1 MKPHFLFLFFI
12 LFQIPSNAQTLVP
25 YLGGNGLYGLAD
37 TTGKVAIEPRFKDI
51 MPMVKARSQFF
62 KVYHNEV
69 WTYCFRNG
77 YMVADPYRDIQI
89 WPAVNHTESLV
100 FSKDT
105 IPNLFVLEK
114 PDSLVFVNIETG
126 KKAAFSKP
134 DKNAPLD
141 KADMHVDAV
150 TRMAKFRYGVF
161 RVARPNGTINFIDTE
176 LNLLFD
182 RDLTSGTILDEQY
195 FAVGN
200 KDGIYALAD
209 RTGKRISPFKWEQI
223 KPGGKTGFFIT
234 SASGLPQ
241 NLIDAQGREQLGGGY
256 ESIEKAVD
264 GKWLIV
270 RENSRSGLVDYQ
282 GNILLPL
289 VHGMLYHAFN
299 DYFIS
304 LKNDRYSLINS
315 RGQRMLDADYDRLQF
330 FEDEHHSHLQF
341 TDGPTCGV
349 INTDL
354 KTLFRDTCYVPKVLR
369 TPDIFFE
376 TKTTSNGKPSKVGL
390 RNFEGT
396 EIIPRVYDRISYGTD
411 FNSAYFRVQQGKRV
425 GFIDRNGQTIL
436 PCEFEVINIFEE
448 GGVPRIFARKK
459 DQVMWSVYDI
469 NGKKLDVPDRFTPS
483 INSKDLYQIE
493 PQQRGEPRYILFADG
508 NRAALPEEWSRYSN
522 LKVVDSPDGLF
533 LMREGPSNTTI
544 FNTKMAP
551 LLPKGFVAPR
561 KFFYTKAVEASGLIP
576 VTERN
581 PDYREEGIVVE
592 ADGQQ
597 DPPPP
602 NPVPASNAQ
611 AFLRGG
617 VINAKGKWVVSPQEG
632 SCFQPLSWNMVLEI
646 PDKQIGNKRPDAPR
660 LHVVNSPNARILEG
674 VEALEFEE
682 GAQSTRVS
690 KPITQPD
697 GSTTKHWA
705 YFSREGKQ
713 LTPFHFISGPKQL
726 KQINAVKIQDKQT
739 TYCALVDTRGTLL
752 KKLDQLDEV
761 HALED
766 GYLVAERQGKWGIL
780 DSTGA
785 EVFPFEYRKLRV
797 LIPGYLVAESLD
809 GDRFRVITWDGKIQE
824 GDYNVDV
831 NKGDL
836 NIGLLVCVFDANH
849 TLETA
854 HTWCM
859 PVTGKGWETPGYLYQ
874 HEVRG
879 YKLIRWAKLKTPQ
892 GKIYVVDGLT
902 GRAFKE

>member
-1 MKPHFLFLFFI
+1 M
-12 LFQIPSNAQTLVP
+12 
-25 YLGGNGLYGLAD
+25 
-37 TTGKVAIEPRFKDI
+37 
-51 MPMVKARSQFF
+51 
-62 KVYHNEV
+62 
-69 WTYCFRNG
+69 
-77 YMVADPYRDIQI
+77 
-89 WPAVNHTESLV
+89 
-100 FSKDT
+100 
-105 IPNLFVLEK
+105 
-114 PDSLVFVNIETG
+114 
-126 KKAAFSKP
+126 
-134 DKNAPLD
+134 
-141 KADMHVDAV
+141 
-150 TRMAKFRYGVF
+150 
-161 RVARPNGTINFIDTE
+161 
-176 LNLLFD
+176 
-182 RDLTSGTILDEQY
+182 
-195 FAVGN
+195 
-200 KDGIYALAD
+200 
-209 RTGKRISPFKWEQI
+209 
-223 KPGGKTGFFIT
+223 
-234 SASGLPQ
+234 
-241 NLIDAQGREQLGGGY
+241 
-256 ESIEKAVD
+256 
-264 GKWLIV
+264 WL
-270 RENSRSGLVDYQ
+270 
-282 GNILLPL
+282 
-289 VHGMLYHAFN
+289 
-299 DYFIS
+299 
-304 LKNDRYSLINS
+304 
-315 RGQRMLDADYDRLQF
+315 
-330 FEDEHHSHLQF
+330 
-341 TDGPTCGV
+341 
-349 INTDL
+349 
-354 KTLFRDTCYVPKVLR
+354 
-369 TPDIFFE
+369 
-376 TKTTSNGKPSKVGL
+376 
-390 RNFEGT
+390 
-396 EIIPRVYDRISYGTD
+396 
-411 FNSAYFRVQQGKRV
+411 
-425 GFIDRNGQTIL
+425 
-436 PCEFEVINIFEE
+436 
-448 GGVPRIFARKK
+448 
-459 DQVMWSVYDI
+459 VYDI

-632 SCFQPLSWNMVLEI
+632 SYFQPLSWNMVLEI
-646 PDKQIGNKRPDAPR
+646 PDKQIGTKRPDAPR

-690 KPITQPD
+690 KLITQPD

-705 YFSREGKQ
+705 YFSREGEQ
-713 LTPFHFISGPKQL
+713 LTPFHFISGPNQL
-726 KQINAVKIQDKQT
+726 KQINAVKIQDKQAS
-739 TYCALVDTRGTLL
+739 YCALVDARGTLL

-761 HALED
+761 HPLED

-831 NKGDL
+831 SKGDL
-836 NIGLLVCVFDANH
+836 SIGLLVCVFDANH

-854 HTWCM
+854 NTWCM
-859 PVTGKGWETPGYLYQ
+859 PVTGEGWETPGYLYQ

-879 YKLIRWAKLKTPQ
+879 YNLIRWVKLKSPK
-892 GKIYVVDGLT
+892 GKIYFVDGFS